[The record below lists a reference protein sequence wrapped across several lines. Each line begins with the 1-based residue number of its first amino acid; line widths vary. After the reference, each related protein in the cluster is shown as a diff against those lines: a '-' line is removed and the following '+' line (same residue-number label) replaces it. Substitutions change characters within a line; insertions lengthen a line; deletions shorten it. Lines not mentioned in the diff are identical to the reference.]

1 MRMVRVG
8 ALVIGSG
15 CAGYA
20 AADALFECGVTD
32 CAVLTKGR
40 MDGTS
45 RNTGSDKQTYYKLSL
60 CSDREDS
67 VYGMAADLFAGGAM
81 HGDTALCEAAGSVKA
96 FMKLNLLGVPFPT
109 NEYGEYIGYQTDHDV
124 KGRATSVGPL
134 TSKVMTEKL
143 EGAVLRK
150 GIPIYDRMLAAEIL
164 TENGRVCGV
173 LALDLDRLE
182 DKDARW
188 VCFETGSVVLC
199 TGGPA
204 IAYEKSVYPASQ
216 TGSAGLALRA
226 GAAGCNLDLWQ
237 YGLASV
243 GFRWN
248 LSGSYQQVLPR
259 YVSVDEGGA
268 EREFLPEAFGSAAE
282 ALDNVFL
289 KGYQWPFDS
298 RKAEGSSRV
307 DLAVQ
312 REIALGRRVFLDYTK
327 NPRGLEQGFGA
338 LSDVTREYLE
348 KSGALGET
356 PFARLEQLNPQA
368 AALYRR
374 HGINLDKEKLE
385 IAVCAQHNNG
395 GVAVDAHWQ
404 TAVEG
409 LYAAGEAAGTFG
421 LARPGG
427 TALNSTQVGAQRASE
442 HIAMRT
448 RQRPAAPM
456 ELGDAGNTRRGH
468 RGTQEISAQQ
478 GMPGSA
484 GEACGGA
491 GVSKTAPAQTEA
503 GRRAHSGRGRIE
515 RRICPDAPDPLA
527 LRGRMQHE
535 MSACAAFVRDVER
548 MEALEKEIRRN
559 LPVRA
564 RTAQELPYAI
574 ETQDMME
581 TQLAMLSAMRLSAA
595 ECGSRGAALV
605 LARGG
610 QGKAPGAA
618 NLSADTYV
626 PERDARAGFVLTT
639 ERGADGGLCSRFEPV
654 RPLPR
659 TRDWFETTW
668 KRYNEAH
675 GISPE
680 GEE

>member
-20 AADALFECGVTD
+20 AADALFACGVTD

-40 MDGTS
+40 LDGTS

-109 NEYGEYIGYQTDHDV
+109 NEYGEYIGYQTDHDT

-143 EGAVLRK
+143 EGAVLGK
-150 GIPIYDRMLAAEIL
+150 GIPIYDKMLAAEIL

-173 LALDLDRLE
+173 LALDLEHLE
-182 DKDARW
+182 EEARW

-268 EREFLPEAFGSAAE
+268 EREFLPEAFGSAAR

-327 NPRGLEQGFGA
+327 NPCGMERGFGA
-338 LSDVTREYLE
+338 LSDAAREYLE

-374 HGINLDKEKLE
+374 HGIDLARDRLE

-395 GVAVDAHWQ
+395 GIAVDAHWQ

-427 TALNSTQVGAQRASE
+427 TALNSTQVGAQRAAE
-442 HIAMRT
+442 HIAMRA
-448 RQRPAAPM
+448 RQRQAAPR
-456 ELGDAGNTRRGH
+456 EIGDAGNTRRGP
-468 RGTQEISAQQ
+468 RGTQEMSAPL
-478 GMPGSA
+478 GTPGSA
-484 GEACGGA
+484 SEACGSA
-491 GVSKTAPAQTEA
+491 G
-503 GRRAHSGRGRIE
+503 G
-515 RRICPDAPDPLA
+515 
-527 LRGRMQHE
+527 
-535 MSACAAFVRDVER
+535 
-548 MEALEKEIRRN
+548 
-559 LPVRA
+559 
-564 RTAQELPYAI
+564 
-574 ETQDMME
+574 
-581 TQLAMLSAMRLSAA
+581 
-595 ECGSRGAALV
+595 
-605 LARGG
+605 
-610 QGKAPGAA
+610 
-618 NLSADTYV
+618 
-626 PERDARAGFVLTT
+626 
-639 ERGADGGLCSRFEPV
+639 
-654 RPLPR
+654 
-659 TRDWFETTW
+659 
-668 KRYNEAH
+668 
-675 GISPE
+675 
-680 GEE
+680 

>member
-1 MRMVRVG
+1 
-8 ALVIGSG
+8 
-15 CAGYA
+15 
-20 AADALFECGVTD
+20 
-32 CAVLTKGR
+32 
-40 MDGTS
+40 
-45 RNTGSDKQTYYKLSL
+45 
-60 CSDREDS
+60 
-67 VYGMAADLFAGGAM
+67 
-81 HGDTALCEAAGSVKA
+81 
-96 FMKLNLLGVPFPT
+96 
-109 NEYGEYIGYQTDHDV
+109 
-124 KGRATSVGPL
+124 
-134 TSKVMTEKL
+134 MTEKL
-143 EGAVLRK
+143 EGAVLGK
-150 GIPIYDRMLAAEIL
+150 GIPIYDKMLAAEIL
-164 TENGRVCGV
+164 TENGRVRGV
-173 LALDLDRLE
+173 LALDLEHLE
-182 DKDARW
+182 EEDMRW

-216 TGSAGLALRA
+216 TGSTGLALRA

-268 EREFLPEAFGSAAE
+268 EREFLPEAFGSPAR

-327 NPRGLEQGFGA
+327 NPCGMERGFGA
-338 LSDVTREYLE
+338 LSDAAREYLE

-374 HGINLDKEKLE
+374 HGIDLARDRLE

-395 GVAVDAHWQ
+395 GIAVDAHWQ

-427 TALNSTQVGAQRASE
+427 TALNSTQVGAQRAAE
-442 HIAMRT
+442 HIAMRA
-448 RQRPAAPM
+448 RQRQAAPM
-456 ELGDAGNTRRGH
+456 EIGDAGNTRRGP
-468 RGTQEISAQQ
+468 RGTQEMSAPP
-478 GMPGSA
+478 GTPGSA
-484 GEACGGA
+484 SEACGSA
-491 GVSKTAPAQTEA
+491 GVSETAPAQTEA

-515 RRICPDAPDPLA
+515 GRICLDAPDPMA
-527 LRGRMQHE
+527 LRRRMQRE
-535 MSACAAFVRDVER
+535 MSACAAFVRDPER
-548 MEALEKEIRRN
+548 MEALEEEIRRN

-564 RTAQELPYAI
+564 RTVQELPGAI

-605 LARGG
+605 LESG
-610 QGKAPGAA
+610 QGKASGAA
-618 NLSADTYV
+618 NLSEYAYA

-668 KRYNEAH
+668 KRYNAAH

-680 GEE
+680 GAE

>member
-20 AADALFECGVTD
+20 AADALFACGVTD

-40 MDGTS
+40 LDGTS

-109 NEYGEYIGYQTDHDV
+109 NEYGEYIGYQTDHDT

-143 EGAVLRK
+143 EGAVLGK
-150 GIPIYDRMLAAEIL
+150 GIPIYDKMLAAEIL
-164 TENGRVCGV
+164 TESGRVRGV
-173 LALDLDRLE
+173 LALDLEHLE
-182 DKDARW
+182 EEDMRW

-216 TGSAGLALRA
+216 TGSTGLALRA

-268 EREFLPEAFGSAAE
+268 EREFLPEAFGSPAR

-298 RKAEGSSRV
+298 RKAAGSSRV

-327 NPRGLEQGFGA
+327 NPCGMERGFGA
-338 LSDVTREYLE
+338 LSDAAREYLE

-374 HGINLDKEKLE
+374 HGIDLARDRLE

-395 GVAVDAHWQ
+395 GIAVDAHWQ

-427 TALNSTQVGAQRASE
+427 TALNSTQVGAQRAAE
-442 HIAMRT
+442 HIAMRA
-448 RQRPAAPM
+448 RQRQAAPM
-456 ELGDAGNTRRGH
+456 EIGDAGNTRRGP
-468 RGTQEISAQQ
+468 RGTQEMSAPP
-478 GMPGSA
+478 GTPGSA
-484 GEACGGA
+484 SEACGSA
-491 GVSKTAPAQTEA
+491 GVSETAPAQTEA

-515 RRICPDAPDPLA
+515 GRICPDAPDPMA
-527 LRGRMQHE
+527 LRRRMQRE
-535 MSACAAFVRDVER
+535 MSACAAFVRDPER
-548 MEALEKEIRRN
+548 MEALEEEIRRN

-564 RTAQELPYAI
+564 RTVQELPGAI

-605 LARGG
+605 LESG
-610 QGKAPGAA
+610 QGKASGAA
-618 NLSADTYV
+618 NLLEYAYA

-668 KRYNEAH
+668 KRYNAAH

-680 GEE
+680 GAE